1 MKIVDLNVLL
11 YAVNASA
18 PQHAAALKWWE
29 RTLNG
34 EEQVGLAWPVLL
46 GFLRLTT
53 RPGLLPRPVKP
64 RQALLVVG
72 AWLAHPVTTIVH
84 PGDAHW
90 SILQRLLEEAGMAG
104 NLTTDAHLAALAL
117 EYRATLCSTDDD
129 FRRFKGVERQ
139 NPLERSE

>member
-1 MKIVDLNVLL
+1 MKIVDVNLLL

-18 PQHAAALKWWE
+18 PQHPAALKWWE
-29 RTLNG
+29 GTLNG

-46 GFLRLTT
+46 GFLRLST
-53 RPGLLPRPVKP
+53 RPGLLPRPLKP

-72 AWLAHPVTTIVH
+72 AWLAHPMTTIVQ

-104 NLTTDAHLAALAL
+104 NLTTDAYLAALAL
-117 EYRATLCSTDDD
+117 EYRATLCSTDAD
-129 FRRFKGVERQ
+129 FRRFKGLERQ